1 MLKKPFWIIGL
12 MGFISATSIFAQ
24 EKKVIP
30 PSPVISTTLYG
41 FVRNDF
47 FFDTRQNVFVREGQ
61 LNLYPKD

>member
-1 MLKKPFWIIGL
+1 MICFKKPFSIIGL

-47 FFDTRQNVFVREGQ
+47 FSIPDSMY
-61 LNLYPKD
+61 L